1 MRKMIE
7 SAFVSLDEYSDQMTV
22 NQEARRTT

>member
-7 SAFVSLDEYSDQMTV
+7 SAFVSLDEYSDRMTV